1 MVVMSVMVYSTNNGA
16 WDVSAK
22 SNIFEVPSDP
32 KSSSIIVSGNILLL
46 NRTYL
51 LYYRC
56 SNCMCFCLGC
66 ESKHHPQSNEKRKN
80 KLHNEPSKSYLSLL
94 DGQKQSLFIFSIN
107 IIKFFCVNLFL
118 LKLQDN
124 FFFHNLQ
131 DTVSELIVCQFI
143 HPSCRLKLLD

>member
-1 MVVMSVMVYSTNNGA
+1 MAMVPMMMHSANNGA
-16 WDVSAK
+16 WDVSTK
-22 SNIFEVPSDP
+22 SNIFEVPMNP
-32 KSSSIIVSGNILLL
+32 KASSIIVSGNILFLD
-46 NRTYL
+46 RTYL
-51 LYYRC
+51 LHHRC
-56 SNCMCFCLGC
+56 SNCMCFCFGC

-124 FFFHNLQ
+124 FFFHNL
-131 DTVSELIVCQFI
+131 
-143 HPSCRLKLLD
+143 